1 MTMSDAQ
8 PHQSASLAA
17 RVNEYATAI
26 KWCSIGVIAIA
37 LLWTMRSLPGDRA
50 VQAAGTWVESL
61 GVWGPLAF
69 GLVYILA
76 TVLLLPASALTLA
89 AGAVFG
95 LGIGMVTISLA
106 STIGAGLAF
115 LIARYFARDKMAAIA
130 RKNPKFDEIDGA
142 IGEGGWKIVALLRL
156 SPAVPFNLQNYAYG
170 LTSIRFWTCVL
181 TSWFFMLPGTFM
193 YVYLGK
199 AVGIA
204 AFTATGAGR
213 EKTIGEWALLGLGLI
228 ATVLVTVYVTRLATK
243 AIKQRTRIE
252 AGHEGSQPS
261 SQKKQPSESA
271 APSWPWAATI
281 IALVAVLLAS
291 AAACARLNRDVVQ
304 RLIGG
309 LFGPPVATLN
319 EAYQE
324 TPAGPTF
331 DHSLLDGLL
340 RTHVDEH
347 GWVDYNGLREDAE
360 QLDQYVASLAEAPF
374 DEMGRSEKLALLI
387 NAYNAFTLR
396 LILDYWD
403 GGGLKSIKDIPGNK
417 RWDDQRWQIGSFTW
431 SLNAIEHEQL
441 RPKFKEPRVH
451 FALVC
456 AAVGCPTLRSEAYL
470 ASRIDGQLE
479 DQTRYA
485 HTHDRW
491 FRFEA
496 DSNEVHLTQLYDW
509 YGGDFEQV
517 AGSVLEYAAQ
527 YSDELKQA
535 LAVGNTPSIN
545 WLNYDWTL
553 NDKSNTK

>member
-1 MTMSDAQ
+1 ME
-8 PHQSASLAA
+8 LAA
-17 RVNEYATAI
+17 KANQYTTPV
-26 KWCSIGVIAIA
+26 KWISIA
-37 LLWTMRSLPGDRA
+37 LIVLAIFLFMQTLPVGRA
-50 VQAAGTWVESL
+50 IEAMQGWIEGLGAWGPIVFAMIYLVATVMLAPGFLLTVAAG
-61 GVWGPLAF
+61 AIF
-69 GLVYILA
+69 GLVKGTIA
-76 TVLLLPASALTLA
+76 VSIGSTVGVA
-89 AGAVFG
+89 
-95 LGIGMVTISLA
+95 M
-106 STIGAGLAF
+106 AF
-115 LIARYFARDKMAAIA
+115 LIARYFAREKVSEYV
-130 RKNPKFDEIDGA
+130 KSSPKFNAIDKA

-204 AFTATGAGR
+204 AFTATGTGR

-261 SQKKQPSESA
+261 SQKKQPSEST

-281 IALVAVLLAS
+281 IALIAVLLAS
-291 AAACARLNRDVVQ
+291 AAAYARLNRDVVQ

-431 SLNAIEHEQL
+431 SLNAIEHEQV

-456 AAVGCPTLRSEAYL
+456 AAVGCPTLRNEAYL

-491 FRFEA
+491 FRFEP

-535 LAVGNTPSIN
+535 LAVGNTPRIN

-553 NDKSNTK
+553 NDKSNAK